1 MHNNFYFLRQ
11 LSHELAERMIGF
23 TLVSCFSQNKDELI
37 LEFNNAVESLF
48 IKASLQ
54 PDFQCLSFPK
64 SFHRARKNSVELFQP
79 AIMNK
84 VIGIRQ
90 FLNERSFAILLEN
103 ENAIVFSMHGA
114 RSNVIWFTHGI
125 VQAIFRN
132 NFHADLELKLANL
145 DRTIDWSLESFER
158 NQSTLQTLYFTF
170 GKPIWNYLNE
180 HDFDKSEGNARW
192 RQLTEALTYLENPVF
207 YILNQDGIRSL
218 TLFQSEKVEHVFKSP
233 MEAINEFF
241 ILKISTSAFQKDRAS
256 LLSHSHGKLKQSQSF
271 LEKSKQKL
279 IELDGD
285 LHYQQWAD
293 LIMANL
299 NRVTPGQDK
308 LVVENFYDELRPV
321 EIRLKKELS
330 PQKNAEIFYR
340 KAKNQIIEIKTL
352 QTSIAKKQLE
362 IKELNGWIATIQG
375 AGEGADLKTISESLF
390 KPSTDK
396 KVKLS
401 IPYHE
406 FEFKGYKIWVGKNA
420 SANDSLTLKHSFK
433 EDLWLHAK
441 DVAGSHVLIKY
452 QAGKPFPK
460 DVIERAAS
468 LAAWYSKRKNESL
481 CPVAFTAKKYVRK
494 RKGDL
499 AGLVVVEREEVIMVE
514 PRN

>member
-1 MHNNFYFLRQ
+1 M
-11 LSHELAERMIGF
+11 
-23 TLVSCFSQNKDELI
+23 VSCFSQNKDELI

-54 PDFQCLSFPK
+54 PEFQCLSFPK
-64 SFHRARKNSVELFQP
+64 SFHRARKNSVELFQT
-79 AIMNK
+79 AVMNK
-84 VIGIRQ
+84 VVGIRQ
-90 FLNERSFAILLEN
+90 FVNERGFAILLEN

-114 RSNVIWFTHGI
+114 RSNIIWFTQGN
-125 VQAIFRN
+125 VRAIFRN
-132 NFHADLELKLANL
+132 NFHADLELKFTDL
-145 DRTIDWSLESFER
+145 DRTINWSLEAFER

-180 HDFDKSEGNARW
+180 HGFDKLEGSARW
-192 RQLTEALTYLENPVF
+192 SLLTEALTYLENPTF
-207 YILNQDGIRSL
+207 YIVNQEGIRSL
-218 TLFQSEKVEHVFKSP
+218 SLFHSTEVEHAFKSP

-241 ILKISTSAFQKDRAS
+241 ILKISTSTFQKERAS
-256 LLSHSHGKLKQSQSF
+256 LLSHINGKLKQSQSF
-271 LEKSKQKL
+271 LEKSKQKFT
-279 IELDGD
+279 ELDGD

-308 LVVENFYDELRPV
+308 LVVENFYDGLRPV

-330 PQKNAEIFYR
+330 PQKNAEVFYR
-340 KAKNQIIEIKTL
+340 KAKNQVIEIKTL
-352 QTSIAKKQLE
+352 QTLIAKKQRE
-362 IKELNGWIATIQG
+362 IKELNDWIGSIQRATEAAELRI
-375 AGEGADLKTISESLF
+375 ISESLF
-390 KPSTDK
+390 KPSTDR

-406 FEFKGYKIWVGKNA
+406 FEFKGYKILVGKNA
-420 SANDSLTLKHSFK
+420 AANDTLTLKYSFK

-460 DVIERAAS
+460 DVIERAAG